1 MIEAPDGPCY
11 GVHAMEVPT
20 AQLGIWTIAR
30 FAALA
35 VIATEAL
42 FLYSRRRDAPGPDAP
57 ATTRLFWSITP
68 ALLLAGLAFWCF
80 ISVAQGQS
88 PLPAVAQVTR

>member
-1 MIEAPDGPCY
+1 MD
-11 GVHAMEVPT
+11 VST
-20 AQLGIWTIAR
+20 AQLGVWTIAR

-42 FLYSRRRDAPGPDAP
+42 FLYSRRRDAALVPEAP
-57 ATTRLFWSITP
+57 ASSRLCWALTP

-80 ISVAQGQS
+80 VSVAQGNAAA
-88 PLPAVAQVTR
+88 PFVAQLTR

>member
-1 MIEAPDGPCY
+1 MD
-11 GVHAMEVPT
+11 VST

-42 FLYSRRRDAPGPDAP
+42 FLYARRREPATVDAP
-57 ATTRLFWSITP
+57 ASSRLFWAATP

-80 ISVAQGQS
+80 VSVAQGNAAA
-88 PLPAVAQVTR
+88 PIVAQLTR

>member
-1 MIEAPDGPCY
+1 
-11 GVHAMEVPT
+11 MEVST

-42 FLYSRRRDAPGPDAP
+42 FLYTRRAEPAGAPDDRPS
-57 ATTRLFWSITP
+57 TRLAWALTP

-80 ISVAQGQS
+80 VSVAQ
-88 PLPAVAQVTR
+88 AVPVFAQLTR

>member
-1 MIEAPDGPCY
+1 MD
-11 GVHAMEVPT
+11 VST

-42 FLYSRRRDAPGPDAP
+42 FLYARRRDAATVPDAP
-57 ATTRLFWSITP
+57 ASSRLYWAATP

-80 ISVAQGQS
+80 VSVAQGA
-88 PLPAVAQVTR
+88 AVAPVVAQLTR

>member
-1 MIEAPDGPCY
+1 MD
-11 GVHAMEVPT
+11 VST

-35 VIATEAL
+35 VVATEAL
-42 FLYSRRRDAPGPDAP
+42 FLYSRRRDAATAAEAP
-57 ATTRLFWSITP
+57 ASSRLFWALTP

-80 ISVAQGQS
+80 VSVAQGAAS
-88 PLPAVAQVTR
+88 APVVAQLTR